1 MTILNSLFHHLTYF
15 VDDPKNVFGNVL
27 FKCCFV
33 FRLLDK
39 RRERREDPRD
49 ARESR
54 REARLEESREIREP
68 RDRRDTRMEE
78 IRERH
83 ELRPDD
89 GRERRDIRTDDRRH
103 IRMVDEQYPEPEMI
117 DRPEKRHKRS
127 HKHDRVRDR
136 DREKMDRENSHR
148 DKHMRAMEMD
158 NNDEQD
164 MEVTEIPMLSKDPKE
179 MTEQELRRER

>member
-1 MTILNSLFHHLTYF
+1 MNAFIFSHVIARISCLHSIFDKYRII
-15 VDDPKNVFGNVL
+15 
-27 FKCCFV
+27 

-49 ARESR
+49 AREPR
-54 REARLEESREIREP
+54 RDVRLEESRDIRES
-68 RDRRDTRMEE
+68 RDRRDMRMEE

-83 ELRPDD
+83 ELRPIDD

-103 IRMVDEQYPEPEMI
+103 IRMVEEQYSESDMI

-127 HKHDRVRDR
+127 HKHERIRER

-148 DKHMRAMEMD
+148 DKHVRGVIEID
-158 NNDEQD
+158 NIEEQAD
-164 MEVTEIPMLSKDPKE
+164 MEVAEIPVLSKDPKE
-179 MTEQELRRER
+179 MTEQELRKER